1 MRSASSKNRKLVK
14 FFFLFFLKEKIEFT
28 KKIIL
33 VNLIPVSHDDRSSN
47 ESFDG
52 HYCKYFVQKKL

>member
-14 FFFLFFLKEKIEFT
+14 FFLKEKIEFT

>member
-14 FFFLFFLKEKIEFT
+14 FFFVFLKEKIEFT

-47 ESFDG
+47 KSFDG